1 MGYMASLRVFGRILK
16 YWSSAGYSS
25 GGELYKDQK
34 VWERH
39 GFRRSRSE
47 LGYVTAPRT
56 SNSDSTAYPAAMN
69 KIEHEPSANK
79 SHYID
84 RPNAR
89 PAAVV
94 AGAKTLFG
102 GVWLLGLRQ
111 HE

>member
-1 MGYMASLRVFGRILK
+1 MGCMASLRVFRRILK
-16 YWSSAGYSS
+16 HWSSAGYSS

-39 GFRRSRSE
+39 GFSAVSF
-47 LGYVTAPRT
+47 RT
-56 SNSDSTAYPAAMN
+56 WLRHRPKNFQFGLDCTFSCDEQ
-69 KIEHEPSANK
+69 IEHEPSANE
-79 SHYID
+79 SQYID